1 MAAITTAV
9 TTLITAIPS
18 DRVTG
23 QALLA
28 RFDLLFRQVQLS
40 TRHEGAFYALARLF
54 AVVLGVLACAWGT
67 ATFPTFWSQIS
78 IERTADAIVDRDTF
92 KPLSLNPLLPAVDQI
107 ELSSYCRPEAV
118 HSTAIIRLRL
128 AEDALAN
135 AQRDVIDARLSALED
150 AIRGSLACSPA
161 DPFLWMTLA
170 WVDQTRQGFRP
181 EQLAYLR
188 VSYQLGPYEG
198 WITDRRNRLAL
209 SIFQKLPPDL
219 VDAVVHEFAGMVNSQ
234 LDEQAIAILTGP
246 GWWMHDR
253 LLAGL
258 KNIDVRRREELA
270 KELYSAGYD
279 ISVPGVAPRTQRPW

>member
-1 MAAITTAV
+1 
-9 TTLITAIPS
+9 
-18 DRVTG
+18 VTG

-28 RFDLLFRQVQLS
+28 RFDLLFRQMQLS
-40 TRHEGAFYALARLF
+40 TRHEGVFNALARLF
-54 AVVLGVLACAWGT
+54 AVVLGVLACVWGA

-92 KPLSLNPLLPAVDQI
+92 KPLSLDPLMPTVDQI
-107 ELSSYCRPEAV
+107 ERSSYCRPEAV
-118 HSTAIIRLRL
+118 HSAAIIRLRL
-128 AEDALAN
+128 AEDSLAN
-135 AQRDVIDARLSALED
+135 AQRDVIDTRLGALED
-150 AIRGSLACSPA
+150 AVRGSLACSPA

-170 WVDQTRQGFRP
+170 WVDQTREGFRP

-198 WITDRRNRLAL
+198 WIADRRNRLAL
-209 SIFQKLPPDL
+209 SIFQRLPPDL
-219 VDAVVHEFAGMVNSQ
+219 VNAVVREFAGMVNSQ

-246 GWWMHDR
+246 GWLIHDR

-258 KNIDVRRREELA
+258 RDIDVRRREELA

-279 ISVPGVAPRTQRPW
+279 ISVPGVAPRTPRPW